1 MLTERTLKKQMK
13 RTINLPAKFS
23 LKKLL
28 YNKRFTIPLS
38 LITAFAFWLVIM
50 ISQNPDIDRTFT
62 DISVNINL
70 ENTFVSENGME
81 IIGDISSQK
90 FTVTIKGPSYVV
102 SALQSG
108 DFYVYAS
115 AAAINAP
122 GEYQLEVSGGKNTV
136 VSDYEFI
143 SISPA
148 TVDVQFDYVDTKEF
162 TVKARA
168 EGASAIEGLIAE
180 TAVVSG
186 TESDTITIK
195 GPRTVINEI
204 ATVEA
209 YASVNEIL
217 SESTTYDA
225 EIRLFNEAGEAI
237 DMTNLTLSEK
247 AVKVTVPISKSI
259 TVPVVADFT
268 NLSASFQKSS
278 IAYSVDHQTVTVIGK
293 PEAINKI
300 TRVTLSAIDITSVS
314 VSSNKFD
321 VSPKLPEGVRLLDSI
336 EHFTVTV
343 DTSNYAEKT
352 FTVSSIRYKGL
363 SAGLSATSDTA
374 IRNVKICGPKNVI
387 SKLKDDMLY
396 AFVDLSDKAAGEHTV
411 TVTIGS
417 DSYDNIWQVGSYS
430 TTVKIK

>member
-1 MLTERTLKKQMK
+1 MK
-13 RTINLPAKFS
+13 RKINLPAKFS

-38 LITAFAFWLVIM
+38 LITAFVFWLVIM

-62 DISVNINL
+62 DVSVNINL

-90 FTVTIKGPSYVV
+90 FTVTIKGPRYVV

-115 AAAINAP
+115 AATINAP
-122 GEYQLEVSGGKNTV
+122 GEYQLEVSGGKNTA

-143 SISPA
+143 SISPS
-148 TVDVQFDYVDTKEF
+148 TVNVNVDYVDTKEF
-162 TVKARA
+162 TVKAHA
-168 EGASAIEGLIAE
+168 EGATAVEGLIAE

-195 GPRTVINEI
+195 GPRTVINKI

-209 YASVNEIL
+209 YAAVNKTL

-225 EIRLFNEAGEAI
+225 EIRLYNELGEAI
-237 DMTNLTLSEK
+237 DMTNLTLSEN
-247 AVKVTVPISKSI
+247 AVKVTVPISKSA

-268 NLSASFQKSS
+268 NLPDGFQKSS
-278 IAYSVDHQTVTVIGK
+278 IGYSIDHQTVTVIGK
-293 PEAINKI
+293 PEAIDKI
-300 TRVTLSAIDITSVS
+300 TQVTLSAIDITSVS
-314 VSSNKFD
+314 LSSNKFD

-352 FTVSSIRYKGL
+352 FTVSSIRFKGL
-363 SAGLSATSDTA
+363 SAGLNATSDTTV
-374 IRNVKICGPKNVI
+374 RNVKICGPKKALA
-387 SKLKDDMLY
+387 SLKEDMLY
-396 AFVDLSDKAAGEHTV
+396 ALVDLSEKAAGEHTV
-411 TVTIGS
+411 TVTVKS
-417 DSYDNIWQVGSYS
+417 DSYNNIWQVGSYS

>member
-1 MLTERTLKKQMK
+1 MK
-13 RTINLPAKFS
+13 RKINLPAKFS

-28 YNKRFTIPLS
+28 YNKRFTIPIS
-38 LITAFAFWLVIM
+38 VITAFVFWLVIM
-50 ISQNPDIDRTFT
+50 ISQNPDIERTFT
-62 DISVNINL
+62 DIPININL

-122 GEYQLEVSGGKNTV
+122 GEYQLEVSGGKNTS

-148 TVDVQFDYVDTKEF
+148 TVYVDFDYVDTKEF

-209 YASVNEIL
+209 YAAVNETL

-225 EIRLFNEAGEAI
+225 EIRLYDEAGEAI
-237 DMTNLTLSEK
+237 DMTNLTLSEN
-247 AVKVTVPISKSI
+247 AVKVTVPISKSV

-268 NLSASFQKSS
+268 NLPDGFQKSS
-278 IAYSVDHQTVTVIGK
+278 IQCSIDHQTVTVIGS
-293 PEAINKI
+293 PESIDKI
-300 TRVTLSAIDITSVS
+300 KQVTLSAIDITSVS
-314 VSSNKFD
+314 VSANSFD
-321 VSPKLPEGVRLLDSI
+321 VSPKLPDGVRLLDSI
-336 EHFTVTV
+336 KHFTVTV
-343 DTSNYAEKT
+343 DTSGYAEKT
-352 FTVSSIRYKGL
+352 FTVTGVRFKGL
-363 SAGLSATSDTA
+363 SAGLNAASDTT
-374 IRNVKICGPKNVI
+374 IRNVKICGPRNVI
-387 SKLKDDMLY
+387 AKLKDEMLY
-396 AFVDLSDKAAGEHTV
+396 AMVDLSDKAAGEHTV
-411 TVTIGS
+411 SVSIKS
-417 DSYDNIWQVGSYS
+417 DSYNNIWQVGSYS

>member
-1 MLTERTLKKQMK
+1 MK
-13 RTINLPAKFS
+13 RKINLPAKFS

-28 YNKRFTIPLS
+28 YNKRVTIPLS
-38 LITAFAFWLVIM
+38 IITAFVFWLVIM

-268 NLSASFQKSS
+268 NLSESFQKSS

-314 VSSNKFD
+314 ISSNKFD

>member
-1 MLTERTLKKQMK
+1 MK
-13 RTINLPAKFS
+13 RKIKLPAKFS

-38 LITAFAFWLVIM
+38 LIAAFALWLVIM
-50 ISQNPDIDRTFT
+50 INQNPVVDRTFT
-62 DISVNINL
+62 DIPININL

-102 SALQSG
+102 SALKSG

-122 GEYQLEVSGGKNTV
+122 GEYQLEVSGGKNTAV
-136 VSDYEFI
+136 ADYEFI

-148 TVDVQFDYVDTKEF
+148 TVNLSFDYVDTKEF

-168 EGASAIEGLIAE
+168 EGASATEGLIAE

-209 YASVNEIL
+209 YAAVNKTL

-225 EIRLFNEAGEAI
+225 VIRLYDEEGKEV
-237 DMTNLTLSEK
+237 DMTNLTLSES
-247 AVKVTVPISKSI
+247 AVKVTVPISKSV

-268 NLSASFQKSS
+268 NLPDGFSKSS
-278 IAYSVDHQTVTVIGK
+278 IGYSVDHQTVTVIGK
-293 PEAINKI
+293 PDAIDKI
-300 TRVTLSAIDITSVS
+300 KQVTLSAIDITSVS
-314 VSSNKFD
+314 VSSNSFD

-343 DTSNYAEKT
+343 DTSGYAEKT
-352 FTVSSIRYKGL
+352 FSVSSVRFKGL
-363 SAGLSATSDTA
+363 SAGLNATSDSV
-374 IRNVKICGPKNVI
+374 IRNVKICGPKDVI
-387 SKLKDDMLY
+387 AKLKDNMLY
-396 AFVDLSDKAAGEHTV
+396 ALVDLSDKAAGEHTV
-411 TVTIGS
+411 FVSVKS
-417 DSYDNIWQVGSYS
+417 DSYNNIWQVGAYS
-430 TTVKIK
+430 TTVKIR

>member
-1 MLTERTLKKQMK
+1 MKRQMK
-13 RTINLPAKFS
+13 RKINLPAKFS

-38 LITAFAFWLVIM
+38 LITAFIFWLVIM

-62 DISVNINL
+62 DIPININL

-102 SALQSG
+102 SALQPG

-122 GEYQLEVSGGKNTV
+122 GEYQLEVSGGKNTA

-217 SESTTYDA
+217 RESTTYDA

-237 DMTNLTLSEK
+237 DMTNLTLNEK

-268 NLSASFQKSS
+268 NLPDGFQKSS
-278 IAYSVDHQTVTVIGK
+278 IGYSVDHQTVTVIGK
-293 PEAINKI
+293 PEAIDKI
-300 TRVTLSAIDITSVS
+300 TQVTLSAIDITSVS
-314 VSSNKFD
+314 CSSNKFD
-321 VSPKLPEGVRLLDSI
+321 VSPKLPDGVRLLDSI

-343 DTSNYAEKT
+343 DTSDYAEKT
-352 FTVSSIRYKGL
+352 FTVSSIRCKGL
-363 SAGLSATSDTA
+363 SSGLSAKSDTA

-387 SKLKDDMLY
+387 SKLKGDKLY

-417 DSYDNIWQVGSYS
+417 DSYNNIWQVGSYS

>member
-1 MLTERTLKKQMK
+1 MK
-13 RTINLPAKFS
+13 RKIKLPAKFS

-38 LITAFAFWLVIM
+38 LIAAFTLWLVIM
-50 ISQNPDIDRTFT
+50 INQNPVVDRTFT
-62 DISVNINL
+62 DIPININL

-102 SALQSG
+102 SALKSG

-122 GEYQLEVSGGKNTV
+122 GEYQLEVSGGKNTA

-148 TVDVQFDYVDTKEF
+148 TVNLSFDYVDTKEF

-168 EGASAIEGLIAE
+168 EGASATEGLIAE

-209 YASVNEIL
+209 YAAVNKTL

-225 EIRLFNEAGEAI
+225 VIRLYDEEGKEV
-237 DMTNLTLSEK
+237 DMTNLTLSES
-247 AVKVTVPISKSI
+247 AVKVTVPISKSV

-268 NLSASFQKSS
+268 NLPDGFSKSS
-278 IAYSVDHQTVTVIGK
+278 IGYSVDHQTVTVIGK
-293 PEAINKI
+293 PDAIDKI
-300 TRVTLSAIDITSVS
+300 KQVTLSAIDITSVS
-314 VSSNKFD
+314 VSSNSFD

-343 DTSNYAEKT
+343 DTSGYAEKT
-352 FTVSSIRYKGL
+352 FSVSSVRFKGL
-363 SAGLSATSDTA
+363 SAGLNATSDA
-374 IRNVKICGPKNVI
+374 VIRNVKICGPKDVI
-387 SKLKDDMLY
+387 AKLKDNMLY
-396 AFVDLSDKAAGEHTV
+396 ALVDLSDKAAGEHTV
-411 TVTIGS
+411 FVSVKS
-417 DSYDNIWQVGSYS
+417 DSYNNIWQVGAYS
-430 TTVKIK
+430 TTVKIR

>member
-1 MLTERTLKKQMK
+1 MK
-13 RTINLPAKFS
+13 RKINLPAKFS
-23 LKKLL
+23 FKKLL

-38 LITAFAFWLVIM
+38 ILTAFVFWLVIM
-50 ISQNPDIDRTFT
+50 ISQNPDIERTFT
-62 DISVNINL
+62 DIPININL

-122 GEYQLEVSGGKNTV
+122 GDYQLEVSGGKNTA

-143 SISPA
+143 SISPS
-148 TVDVQFDYVDTKEF
+148 TVNVNFDYVDTKEF

-168 EGASAIEGLIAE
+168 EGATAIEGLIAE

-195 GPRTVINEI
+195 GPRTVINRI

-209 YASVNEIL
+209 YAEVNKTL

-225 EIRLFNEAGEAI
+225 EIFLYDEAGEAI
-237 DMTNLTLSEK
+237 DMTNLTLSEH
-247 AVKVTVPISKSI
+247 AVKVTVPISKSV

-268 NLSASFQKSS
+268 NLPDGFQKSS
-278 IAYSVDHQTVTVIGK
+278 IGYSVDHQSVTVIGK
-293 PEAINKI
+293 PEAIDKI
-300 TRVTLSAIDITSVS
+300 TQVTLSAIDITSVS
-314 VSSNKFD
+314 VSANKFD
-321 VSPKLPEGVRLLDSI
+321 VSPKLPDGVRLLDTI
-336 EHFTVTV
+336 DHFTVTV
-343 DTSNYAEKT
+343 DTSGYTEKT
-352 FTVSSIRYKGL
+352 FTVSSVRFKGL
-363 SAGLSATSDTA
+363 SAGLSAVSDTV
-374 IRNVKICGPKNVI
+374 IRNVKICGPKDVI
-387 SKLKDDMLY
+387 SKLKEDKLY
-396 AFVDLSDKAAGEHTV
+396 ALVDLSDKAAGEHTV
-411 TVTIGS
+411 SVSVRS
-417 DSYDNIWQVGSYS
+417 DSYNNIWQVGSYS
-430 TTVKIK
+430 TTVKIR

>member
-1 MLTERTLKKQMK
+1 MK
-13 RTINLPAKFS
+13 RKIKLPAKFS

-38 LITAFAFWLVIM
+38 LIAAFTLWLVIM
-50 ISQNPDIDRTFT
+50 INQNPVVDRTFT
-62 DISVNINL
+62 DIPININL

-102 SALQSG
+102 SALKSG

-122 GEYQLEVSGGKNTV
+122 GEYQLEVSGGKNTA

-148 TVDVQFDYVDTKEF
+148 TVNLSFDYVDTKEF

-168 EGASAIEGLIAE
+168 EGASATEGLIAE

-209 YASVNEIL
+209 YAAVNKTL

-225 EIRLFNEAGEAI
+225 VIRLYDEEGKEV
-237 DMTNLTLSEK
+237 DMTNLTLSES
-247 AVKVTVPISKSI
+247 AVKVTVPISKSV

-268 NLSASFQKSS
+268 NLPDGFSKSS
-278 IAYSVDHQTVTVIGK
+278 IGYSVDHQTVTVIGK
-293 PEAINKI
+293 PDAIDKI
-300 TRVTLSAIDITSVS
+300 KQVTLSAIDITSVS
-314 VSSNKFD
+314 VSSNSFD

-343 DTSNYAEKT
+343 DTSGYAEKT
-352 FTVSSIRYKGL
+352 FSVSSVRFKGL
-363 SAGLSATSDTA
+363 SAGLNAASDA
-374 IRNVKICGPKNVI
+374 VIRNVKICGPKDVI
-387 SKLKDDMLY
+387 AKLKDNMLY
-396 AFVDLSDKAAGEHTV
+396 ALVDLSDKAAGEHTV
-411 TVTIGS
+411 FVSVKS
-417 DSYDNIWQVGSYS
+417 DSYNNIWQVGAYS
-430 TTVKIK
+430 TTVKIR

>member
-1 MLTERTLKKQMK
+1 MK

-38 LITAFAFWLVIM
+38 IVTAFVFWLVIM

-62 DISVNINL
+62 DIPVNINL

-90 FTVTIKGPSYVV
+90 FTVTVKGPRYIV
-102 SALQSG
+102 SSLHSD

-122 GEYQLEVSGGKNTV
+122 GEYQLQVSGGKNNAATE
-136 VSDYEFI
+136 YEFI
-143 SISPA
+143 SISPSVVN
-148 TVDVQFDYVDTKEF
+148 VDFDYVDTKEF

-168 EGASAIEGLIAE
+168 EGATAIEGLIAE

-195 GPRTVINEI
+195 GPRTIINKI

-209 YASVNEIL
+209 YAAVNATL

-225 EIRLFNEAGEAI
+225 AIRLYDEAGEAI
-237 DMTNLTLSEK
+237 DMTNLTLSEN
-247 AVKVTVPISKSI
+247 AVKVTVPISKSV

-268 NLSASFQKSS
+268 NLPDGFNKSS
-278 IAYSVDHQTVTVIGK
+278 IGYNIDHQTVTVIGK
-293 PEAINKI
+293 PEAIDKI
-300 TRVTLSAIDITSVS
+300 TQVTLSAIDITSVS
-314 VSSNKFD
+314 VSSNMFD
-321 VSPKLPEGVRLLDSI
+321 VSPKLPDGVRLLDSI
-336 EHFTVTV
+336 DHFIVTV
-343 DTSNYAEKT
+343 DTSGYAEKT
-352 FTVSSIRYKGL
+352 FTVSSVRFTGL
-363 SAGLSATSDTA
+363 SAGLNATSETV
-374 IRNVKICGPKNVI
+374 IRNVKICGPKEVI
-387 SKLKDDMLY
+387 AKLKDNMLY
-396 AFVDLSDKAAGEHTV
+396 ASVNLADKAAGEHTV
-411 TVTIGS
+411 AVSIKS
-417 DSYDNIWQVGSYS
+417 DSYNNIWQVGSYS
-430 TTVKIK
+430 TAVKIR

>member
-1 MLTERTLKKQMK
+1 MK
-13 RTINLPAKFS
+13 RKINLPAKFS

-28 YNKRFTIPLS
+28 YNKRVTIPLS
-38 LITAFAFWLVIM
+38 IITAFVFWLVIM

-268 NLSASFQKSS
+268 NLSESFQKSS

-314 VSSNKFD
+314 LSSNKFD

>member
-1 MLTERTLKKQMK
+1 MKRQMK
-13 RTINLPAKFS
+13 RKITLPAKFS

-38 LITAFAFWLVIM
+38 VIAAFAFWLVIM
-50 ISQNPDIDRTFT
+50 IKQNPNIERTFT
-62 DISVNINL
+62 DIPININL

-90 FTVTIKGPSYVV
+90 FTVTVKGPSYVV
-102 SALQSG
+102 SSLKSG

-115 AAAINAP
+115 AAAVNAP
-122 GEYQLEVSGGKNTV
+122 GKYQFEVSGGKNTA

-148 TVDVQFDYVDTKEF
+148 TIDVDFDYIDTKEF

-168 EGASAIEGLIAE
+168 EGATATEGLIAE

-195 GPRTVINEI
+195 GPRTVLNKI

-209 YASVNEIL
+209 YAAVNQTL
-217 SESTTYDA
+217 SESSTYDA
-225 EIRLFNEAGEAI
+225 EIRLYDESGADI
-237 DMTNLTLSEK
+237 DTTNLTLSES
-247 AVKVTVPISKSI
+247 AVKVTVPISKSA

-268 NLSASFQKSS
+268 NLPDGFQKSS
-278 IAYSVDHQTVTVIGK
+278 IGYSIDNKTVTVIGK
-293 PEAINKI
+293 PEAIDKI
-300 TRVTLSAIDITSVS
+300 TQVTLSAIDITAVS

-343 DTSNYAEKT
+343 DTSNYTENT
-352 FTVSSIRYKGL
+352 FTVSNVRFTGL
-363 SAGLSATSDTA
+363 SAGLNATSETV
-374 IRNVKICGPKNVI
+374 IRNVKICGPKQVL
-387 SKLKDDMLY
+387 SKLKDNMLY
-396 AFVDLSDKAAGEHTV
+396 ATVDLSDKAAGEHSV
-411 TVTIGS
+411 SVSIKS
-417 DSYDNIWQVGSYS
+417 DSYNNIWQVGSYS

>member
-1 MLTERTLKKQMK
+1 MK
-13 RTINLPAKFS
+13 RKINLPAKFS

-28 YNKRFTIPLS
+28 YNKRVTIPLS
-38 LITAFAFWLVIM
+38 IITAFVFWLVIM

-102 SALQSG
+102 SALQPG